1 MTGAGGAAR
10 RRRSEGPLEAG
21 ELILARAQGVM
32 LAYDAA
38 QAGWVPAD
46 CHDDLAPPQ
55 PLPAAGGSGR
65 PALIFRDWTAADAP
79 LYRAL
84 LDDPAVWR
92 FLPEEHRPLTDEDAR
107 ALIALAGAPHHAVRA
122 VLADGEPVGQVRLLW
137 GPDEGEAELSYWLG
151 RRHWGRGIGSAL
163 VKQAVVWAFAG
174 HSTLRVLTARV
185 HEGHAASLRILCRAG
200 FAVIGREGPW
210 LRLRLGRPG
219 RGCTDAAPAS
229 RMDGASGGGLSG
241 GGLSGGGL
249 SGGGVLRESPEDR
262 SVL

>member
-1 MTGAGGAAR
+1 MTGAGWAAR
-10 RRRSEGPLEAG
+10 RRRSEGPLEAE
-21 ELILARAQGVM
+21 ELVLARSQGVV

-46 CHDDLAPPQ
+46 CRDDLAPP
-55 PLPAAGGSGR
+55 PPPPAAGGGGP
-65 PALIFRDWTAADAP
+65 PALTFRDWTAADAP

-92 FLPEEHRPLTDEDAR
+92 FLPEDHRPLTDEDAL

-163 VKQAVVWAFAG
+163 VKQAVAWAFAG
-174 HSTLRVLTARV
+174 HPALRVLTARV
-185 HEGHAASLRILCRAG
+185 HEGHAASLRILCGAG
-200 FAVIGREGPW
+200 FAMIGREGPW
-210 LRLRLGRPG
+210 LRLCLRRPD
-219 RGCTDAAPAS
+219 RGCPDAAPAS
-229 RMDGASGGGLSG
+229 PMGEMSGGGESGGGASGGGA
-241 GGLSGGGL
+241 